1 MNIPYVMK
9 KCNKCGRWLVAS
21 TVNFHREKA
30 GKYGIRATC
39 KECKNSQNKQYNKNH
54 REEQSKRWQEYRKS
68 DVSNIIKLIHKK

>member
-30 GKYGIRATC
+30 GKYGIRATTPAIAAP
-39 KECKNSQNKQYNKNH
+39 NSPNEASITLLLNGVVYHILVFPVN
-54 REEQSKRWQEYRKS
+54 
-68 DVSNIIKLIHKK
+68 LL

>member
-39 KECKNSQNKQYNKNH
+39 KECKNSQNKQYNKCGILCW
-54 REEQSKRWQEYRKS
+54 RYRKTTYGVNRKQKNKTRCNS
-68 DVSNIIKLIHKK
+68 G